1 LEGASLTVKVEI
13 LYSPTC
19 ANHLMWLEKV
29 KKIVEDIGEGVVLEE
44 RNVYEHPEALKK
56 YWSSVWPTFREGY
69 IHYLILV
76 AVNGKVLNWYWDVA
90 KIEEA
95 IRKEMKGE
103 REQS

>member
-1 LEGASLTVKVEI
+1 
-13 LYSPTC
+13 
-19 ANHLMWLEKV
+19 M
-29 KKIVEDIGEGVVLEE
+29 EE

-69 IHYLILV
+69 IHYFLLV

-95 IRKEMKGE
+95 IRKEMEGE
-103 REQS
+103 RRPS